1 MNNCLYC
8 YQVIK
13 DNYNNDFHPSCS
25 KKLLGTTTPP
35 LVDISFSQLEEIAL
49 NIVNKHISVTGVQP
63 KLSLHLEK
71 QKNILSRLTVVGV
84 NGDFILKP
92 PHHPFKDL
100 PENEDLTMHL
110 AETAGI
116 HTAKHSLIRLASGEL
131 AYLTR
136 RYDRE
141 GKKKLAVEDFCQLSE
156 RLTEH
161 KYRGSLEKCGKL
173 IDQFTENKGYDKQRF
188 FELAI
193 FCYLTGNADMHLK
206 NFSLIESP
214 FGGYT
219 LSPAYDLVNTAIV
232 MPEDHEESALT
243 INGKKSKLKLQDF
256 QKLASSLGI
265 PVKVSDYIFDHF
277 QKLLPIWQNWV
288 QHSFLSPDMKEEYT
302 QFIQQK
308 FHELFKQ

>member
-1 MNNCLYC
+1 
-8 YQVIK
+8 
-13 DNYNNDFHPSCS
+13 
-25 KKLLGTTTPP
+25 
-35 LVDISFSQLEEIAL
+35 
-49 NIVNKHISVTGVQP
+49 
-63 KLSLHLEK
+63 
-71 QKNILSRLTVVGV
+71 
-84 NGDFILKP
+84 
-92 PHHPFKDL
+92 
-100 PENEDLTMHL
+100 
-110 AETAGI
+110 
-116 HTAKHSLIRLASGEL
+116 
-131 AYLTR
+131 
-136 RYDRE
+136 
-141 GKKKLAVEDFCQLSE
+141 
-156 RLTEH
+156 
-161 KYRGSLEKCGKL
+161 
-173 IDQFTENKGYDKQRF
+173 
-188 FELAI
+188 
-193 FCYLTGNADMHLK
+193 MHLK

-219 LSPAYDLVNTAIV
+219 LTPAYDLVNTAIV